1 MPLIT
6 VGIPVYN
13 GAKTLRAVLD
23 CLRAQSFEDF
33 EVIVSDN
40 GSTDGSQKMVAE
52 VARLD
57 SRFRLLVQSENI
69 GAKNNF
75 LELARIAQSEFFVWR
90 ADDDL
95 CDRDFLATLLSR
107 FDSSPQLALV
117 APKVIFV
124 HGDGSRNYE
133 EAFEF
138 PLTGTRSTRIGRSL
152 IGASP
157 SWIFGLWRR
166 SDLLSAL
173 DATVPTYPYVWGWD
187 PLALFP
193 VLIEERVASDT
204 SATLIK
210 HTVSTA
216 RYRWRVPAR
225 EMWEMRRAFRRTC
238 FRIFNTR
245 NWTIFEKI
253 ALTIYVLRFAN
264 LRVYRFWKTVRAHV
278 RQLRDVPQS

>member
-1 MPLIT
+1 MARIT

-23 CLRAQSFEDF
+23 CLRTQSFEDF
-33 EVIVSDN
+33 EVIISDN
-40 GSTDGSQKMVAE
+40 RSTDGSQEIAAE
-52 VARLD
+52 VACLD
-57 SRFRLLVQSENI
+57 DRFRLLVQSDNI

-75 LELARIAQSEFFVWR
+75 LALARMARSEFFLWR

-95 CDRDFLATLLSR
+95 SDPDFLATLMSG

-117 APKVIFV
+117 APKVVFV
-124 HGDGSRNYE
+124 QSDGSKNYE
-133 EAFEF
+133 EAFEI
-138 PLTGTRSTRIGRSL
+138 PAMSTKSIRIGRSL

-166 SDLLSAL
+166 SDLLAAL
-173 DATVPTYPYVWGWD
+173 DATVPSYPYVWGWD

-193 VLIEERVASDT
+193 VLLEGRVGTDAR
-204 SATLIK
+204 AVLVK
-210 HTVSTA
+210 QAVSKA
-216 RYRWRVPAR
+216 RYRWRVPAG

-238 FRIFNTR
+238 FTIFSGK
-245 NWTIFEKI
+245 NWTVFERAI
-253 ALTIYVLRFAN
+253 LTVYILRFAN

-278 RQLRDVPQS
+278 RQLRGVPKS